1 MQFAA
6 HNSAEHHRPNCGGVF
21 DASRDPFT
29 GSAPSVRG
37 FFFLIALPH
46 VKYWSQNR
54 GFLTLTLLGGFDTIR
69 SELSPLVGFSFDP
82 TL

>member
-1 MQFAA
+1 MKFAA
-6 HNSAEHHRPNCGGVF
+6 HNSAEHHQPNGGGVF

-37 FFFLIALPH
+37 FFLLISRVLVLKVSPGP
-46 VKYWSQNR
+46 VL
-54 GFLTLTLLGGFDTIR
+54 LTLTVPGGFDTIR
-69 SELSPLVGFSFDP
+69 SELSPLVGFSFGP